1 MLIFFDKHTSLNYKF
16 IFIYFNSSFN
26 NPYYKISKNTKENLM
41 KIFKY
46 IILILLINLLFTGCF
61 LSTNINSGGQVGM
74 SVGGTV
80 F

>member
-1 MLIFFDKHTSLNYKF
+1 
-16 IFIYFNSSFN
+16 
-26 NPYYKISKNTKENLM
+26 M

-61 LSTNINSGGQVGM
+61 LSTNINSGGSVGM

-80 F
+80 FCRFTLEVQRLRS

>member
-1 MLIFFDKHTSLNYKF
+1 
-16 IFIYFNSSFN
+16 
-26 NPYYKISKNTKENLM
+26 M
-41 KIFKY
+41 KILKY
-46 IILILLINLLFTGCF
+46 IVLLIIINMLFTGCF

>member
-1 MLIFFDKHTSLNYKF
+1 
-16 IFIYFNSSFN
+16 
-26 NPYYKISKNTKENLM
+26 M

-46 IILILLINLLFTGCF
+46 IILILLINLLFTGCL

>member
-1 MLIFFDKHTSLNYKF
+1 
-16 IFIYFNSSFN
+16 
-26 NPYYKISKNTKENLM
+26 M

-46 IILILLINLLFTGCF
+46 IVLVIIINILFTGCF

-80 F
+80 FQKKFLLEIKKALPKSITLRQGF

>member
-1 MLIFFDKHTSLNYKF
+1 
-16 IFIYFNSSFN
+16 
-26 NPYYKISKNTKENLM
+26 M

-46 IILILLINLLFTGCF
+46 IVLVIIINILFTGCF

-80 F
+80 FLKKFLLEIKKALSKNLTLRQGF

>member
-1 MLIFFDKHTSLNYKF
+1 
-16 IFIYFNSSFN
+16 
-26 NPYYKISKNTKENLM
+26 M

-46 IILILLINLLFTGCF
+46 IVLVIIINILFTGCF

-80 F
+80 L

>member
-1 MLIFFDKHTSLNYKF
+1 
-16 IFIYFNSSFN
+16 
-26 NPYYKISKNTKENLM
+26 M

-61 LSTNINSGGQVGM
+61 LSTNINSGGSVGM
-74 SVGGTV
+74 SVSGSI